1 MPVIC
6 ARMKA
11 EISALNAVWRTNVSK
26 NLMLS
31 CQLRPLANFFLI
43 CFSPFLAQR
52 LIYSGTKWLQIF
64 LWIEFSSTFCQ
75 ILIFCKRFES
85 QDECRS
91 FFPFNVFQEKIK
103 DQNWNFFLKKVS
115 FFYLFLELLNQYRN
129 LFKKLWAE

>member
-64 LWIEFSSTFCQ
+64 LWIEFRSTFCQ
-75 ILIFCKRFES
+75 FW
-85 QDECRS
+85 
-91 FFPFNVFQEKIK
+91 FFANALKVKINVGLFFFSMFFRKKIK
-103 DQNWNFFLKKVS
+103 DQNWNFFSTYFWNYLTKKEISSRNYELKSEK
-115 FFYLFLELLNQYRN
+115 
-129 LFKKLWAE
+129 